1 MINRNVIF
9 YSLISVIS
17 IGCGLDKKSC
27 KDLTY
32 VEDYRN
38 VCELGIVLLLIVDPI
53 STKSDYGKLIWLTNH
68 ECNEFK
74 KTKADCDNLP
84 L

>member
-1 MINRNVIF
+1 MINRNLLV
-9 YSLISVIS
+9 YSLISVVS

-27 KDLTY
+27 KYLTY
-32 VEDYRN
+32 VEEDR
-38 VCELGIVLLLIVDPI
+38 ELCQEGIVLLLIVDPN
-53 STKSDYGKLIWLTNH
+53 STKSDYGKLIWLTNY

-74 KTKADCDNLP
+74 RNKTDCDNLP